1 VPGFAIGE
9 HHDADLAAA
18 AIKMAVAVR
27 GGDLTGVVFRT
38 DRGSEYT
45 ARDFAKVCE
54 RFGITQSMGRVG
66 SALDNAASES
76 FFSTLEFECLR
87 KHHFET
93 KAQARRVVANWIDG
107 FYNRIRRHSYC
118 EGRSPVDF
126 ELILAARAPTK
137 PEAA

>member
-1 VPGFAIGE
+1 
-9 HHDADLAAA
+9 
-18 AIKMAVAVR
+18 MAVAVR
-27 GGDLTGVVFRT
+27 GGDVRGVIFHT
-38 DRGSEYT
+38 DRGSEEYT
-45 ARDFAKVCE
+45 AGDFAAVCE

-107 FYNRIRRHSYC
+107 FYNRARRHSFC
-118 EGRSPVDF
+118 GGRSPVEF
-126 ELILAARAPTK
+126 ELMLATQAARDGTGGM
-137 PEAA
+137 AA